1 MSFFLNGLVAVFSLV
16 MSSVLIKIAH
26 SKGYGFIYFVVLVV
40 SFIFTVATAFY
51 KFSGY
56 DINGSV
62 DIYTAAI
69 EQEAQTSINDCGQ
82 LQGND
87 YGRFEKMKESLRN
100 NCGVQDLNDISHL
113 SVGVVSAVYSTIY
126 NEFSLAS
133 VFIEAP
139 KRKNQCLSSI
149 DQFLKMCPER
159 KIFFSQ
165 KNLQMLRDFERKQ

>member
-1 MSFFLNGLVAVFSLV
+1 MAVFSLV
-16 MSSVLIKIAH
+16 MSSVLIKITH

-40 SFIFTVATAFY
+40 SFVFTVVTAFY
-51 KFSGY
+51 KFSDY

-69 EQEAQTSINDCGQ
+69 EQGTQTSINDCRQ

-139 KRKNQCLSSI
+139 KRNNQCLSSI
-149 DQFLKMCPER
+149 DQFLMMCPER